1 MRMELIFGGEYLNDL
16 KWNDKGYDYF
26 NNIMHEIKHGKGLIK
41 KYHKSSYEL
50 LFEGEYIFKKVKE
63 KEKNIIKMEYAINVN
78 KAMNNNIKRLNI
90 MKLYKGKITNIEKEN
105 ENEEDKD
112 KNETTE
118 ESFHNNN

>member
-1 MRMELIFGGEYLNDL
+1 MRMELIFEGEYLNDL

-26 NNIMHEIKHGKGLIK
+26 NNIIHEIKHGKGLIK

-78 KAMNNNIKRLNI
+78 KAMNNNIKR
-90 MKLYKGKITNIEKEN
+90 
-105 ENEEDKD
+105 
-112 KNETTE
+112 
-118 ESFHNNN
+118 

>member
-1 MRMELIFGGEYLNDL
+1 
-16 KWNDKGYDYF
+16 
-26 NNIMHEIKHGKGLIK
+26 
-41 KYHKSSYEL
+41 
-50 LFEGEYIFKKVKE
+50 
-63 KEKNIIKMEYAINVN
+63 MEYAINVN

-90 MKLYKGKITNIEKEN
+90 MKLYKGKITNIEREN